1 MTVPSWWPGL
11 RLLVGV
17 LPALLVMLSV
27 SCKSSSQ
34 PTDLRKLEP
43 YALQLETP
51 SGWTGGGAGGTF
63 EFHAPNGAGRV
74 RVGKL
79 EGVTSLNGLREA
91 QLLAQTGATV
101 TDVQSKPSSAKING
115 TSALRG
121 RILGSDRRVYE
132 VVAVQLPGVGIVLVQ
147 ASFPVDTASDEG
159 GDGANLFA
167 LVRQS
172 LKYTGPPPVP

>member
-27 SCKSSSQ
+27 SCKSTSQ
-34 PTDLRKLEP
+34 PTDIRKLEP

-63 EFHAPNGAGRV
+63 EFHGPDGAGRV

-79 EGVTSLNGLREA
+79 EGVTSLSGLRDA
-91 QLLAQTGATV
+91 QLLAQTGASV
-101 TDVQSKPSSAKING
+101 TDVQSKPSPAKING
-115 TSALRG
+115 ISALRG
-121 RILGSDRRVYE
+121 RLLGSDRRVYE
-132 VVAVQLPGVGIVLVQ
+132 IVAIQLPDTSIILVQ
-147 ASFPVDTASDEG
+147 ASLPVDAATDDAG
-159 GDGANLFA
+159 NGAKLFA

-172 LKYTGPPPVP
+172 LKYTGPPPER